1 MVNYGLR
8 HGTTQ
13 TISVASSSAA
23 VSNAFGSGTHYV
35 RVVSTTNCHITFAGS
50 PTATT
55 SIPLTSRSQ
64 EMPPNVV
71 RRSIITYSFRKQRPH
86 QFVQELTLC
95 FV

>member
-55 SIPLTSRSQ
+55 SMAYLPAGEIEIIKVSPGEKVAAILASGTGAIYISQ
-64 EMPPNVV
+64 LSE
-71 RRSIITYSFRKQRPH
+71 
-86 QFVQELTLC
+86 
-95 FV
+95 

>member
-1 MVNYGLR
+1 MVYYGLR

-23 VSNAFGSGTHYV
+23 VSNAFGDGTHYV

-55 SIPLTSRSQ
+55 SMAYLPAGEVEIIKVSPGEKMAAIRTSGDGPLYCT
-64 EMPPNVV
+64 
-71 RRSIITYSFRKQRPH
+71 
-86 QFVQELTLC
+86 ELSA
-95 FV
+95 

>member
-55 SIPLTSRSQ
+55 SMAYLPAGEVEIIKVSPGEKMAASRTSGDG
-64 EMPPNVV
+64 
-71 RRSIITYSFRKQRPH
+71 TLYCT
-86 QFVQELTLC
+86 ELSA
-95 FV
+95 

>member
-23 VSNAFGSGTHYV
+23 VSNAFGDGTHYV
-35 RVVSTTNCHITFAGS
+35 RVVSTTNCHITFAAS

-55 SIPLTSRSQ
+55 SHGYVPAG
-64 EMPPNVV
+64 EVE
-71 RRSIITYSFRKQRPH
+71 IIKVSPGEKMAAIRNSADGTLYCT
-86 QFVQELTLC
+86 ELSA
-95 FV
+95 

>member
-23 VSNAFGSGTHYV
+23 VSNAFGDGTHYV

-55 SIPLTSRSQ
+55 SMAYLPAGEVEVIKVSPGEKMAAIRNSADGTLYCT
-64 EMPPNVV
+64 
-71 RRSIITYSFRKQRPH
+71 
-86 QFVQELTLC
+86 ELSA
-95 FV
+95 